1 MTNDQR
7 LPFVAST
14 TRMGWPTQACFWLE
28 WGCSDLPIL
37 SSRPEQITAR
47 AMICGVESL
56 HCFAEAPSEAEGEV
70 EGDPVPNVC
79 I

>member
-28 WGCSDLPIL
+28 WGCSDLPNSVIPTGADH
-37 SSRPEQITAR
+37 R
-47 AMICGVESL
+47 ESDDL
-56 HCFAEAPSEAEGEV
+56 RGGGTLCCDV
-70 EGDPVPNVC
+70 NRR
-79 I
+79 